1 MEKQCYEIAYYPLL
15 SQFNLKGEKI
25 AGPVE
30 MSKFIHS
37 HKVPDRIARHMRPD
51 FHAVLLEQLK
61 AIGIYLEY
69 GKEVVD
75 YFENAQGGQAGVVL
89 EDGSKHSTDLVIAAD
104 GVRSPSWG
112 LVAGQ
117 PVANRS
123 SGNAIFQITYP
134 VEHALTDPMIA
145 EHFQLTDDGRSVMEM
160 WAGPG
165 AYAMFWRN
173 KDFMT

>member
-1 MEKQCYEIAYYPLL
+1 
-15 SQFNLKGEKI
+15 
-25 AGPVE
+25 
-30 MSKFIHS
+30 
-37 HKVPDRIARHMRPD
+37 MRPD

-123 SGNAIFQITYP
+123 SGNAIFRVAYP

-145 EHFQLTDDGRSVMEM
+145 EHFQLTEDGRSVMEM

-173 KDFMT
+173 KDFMTWALNNPVSDRAFAVIVVIIRGLVLTWSRTTVQQKNHGATT